1 MQAFVYFA
9 IKQTDQITHEA
20 HNNAKHNFT
29 LEWVQVDASSHY
41 NAEDVDPTFNLSDG
55 NNSLKNTF

>member
-55 NNSLKNTF
+55 K